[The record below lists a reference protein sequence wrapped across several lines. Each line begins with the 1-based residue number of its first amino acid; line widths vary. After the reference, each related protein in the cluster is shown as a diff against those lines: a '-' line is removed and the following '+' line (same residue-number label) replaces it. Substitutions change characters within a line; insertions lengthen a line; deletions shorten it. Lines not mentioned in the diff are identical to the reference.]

1 LDQNKNIIFIAAL
14 QDETPNLKNFHHSG
28 VGKINATIKVLEL
41 IENYK
46 PNKIVNYGTAGSTS
60 KELSGLI
67 KCTSFVQ
74 RDMDARGLMNFKLG
88 ETPFDKI
95 STISF
100 EAEGYICGT
109 GDSFAQSSIEIKC
122 DVVDME
128 AYAIAKVCKLQGI
141 EFECYKYIS
150 DYVDENS
157 DQDWQKNCAKGAK
170 LFGLKFPEVN

>member
-14 QDETPNLKNFHHSG
+14 PAETPNLINFHYSG
-28 VGKINATIKVLEL
+28 VGKINATMKVLEL
-41 IENYK
+41 IRNYK
-46 PNKIVNYGTAGSTS
+46 PYKIVNYGTAGSIS

-74 RDMDARGLMNFKLG
+74 RDMDARGLMDFKLG
-88 ETPFDKI
+88 ETPFDQI

-100 EAEGYICGT
+100 EGEGYICGT
-109 GDSFAQSSIEIKC
+109 GDSFAQTSIEINC

-128 AYAIAKVCKLQGI
+128 AYAIAKVCKLKGI
-141 EFECYKYIS
+141 DFECYKYIS

>member
-1 LDQNKNIIFIAAL
+1 MDQNKDIIFIAAL
-14 QDETPNLKNFHHSG
+14 QDETPNLKNFHYSG

-41 IENYK
+41 IKNYK
-46 PNKIVNYGTAGSTS
+46 PNKIINYGTAGSTS

-100 EAEGYICGT
+100 KGEGYICGT
-109 GDSFAQSSIEIKC
+109 GDSFAQSSIEINC
-122 DVVDME
+122 HVVDME
-128 AYAIAKVCKLQGI
+128 AYAIAKVCKLKGI

-150 DYVDENS
+150 DYVNENS

>member
-1 LDQNKNIIFIAAL
+1 MDQHKNIIFIAAL
-14 QDETPNLKNFHHSG
+14 QDETPNLKNFHYSG

-41 IENYK
+41 INNYK

-100 EAEGYICGT
+100 KGEGYICGT
-109 GDSFAQSSIEIKC
+109 GDNFAQSSIEINC
-122 DVVDME
+122 HVVDME
-128 AYAIAKVCKLQGI
+128 AYAIAKVCKLKGI

-150 DYVDENS
+150 DYVNENS

-170 LFGLKFPEVN
+170 LFGAKFPEVN

>member
-1 LDQNKNIIFIAAL
+1 MDQNKNIIFIAAL
-14 QDETPNLKNFHHSG
+14 PAETPNLINFHYSG
-28 VGKINATIKVLEL
+28 VGKINATMKVLEL
-41 IENYK
+41 IRNYK
-46 PNKIVNYGTAGSTS
+46 PYKIVNYGTAGSIS

-74 RDMDARGLMNFKLG
+74 RDMDARGLMDFKLG
-88 ETPFDKI
+88 ETPFDQI

-100 EAEGYICGT
+100 EGEGYICGT
-109 GDSFAQSSIEIKC
+109 GDSFAQTSIEINC

-128 AYAIAKVCKLQGI
+128 AYAIAKVCKLKGI
-141 EFECYKYIS
+141 DFECYKYIS

-157 DQDWQKNCAKGAK
+157 DQDWQTNCAKGAK